1 MACSQR
7 PRERVPLPRNAKM
20 LTTKQPRAGKA
31 GPATEN
37 VDPEKE
43 ESSHAKRS
51 SSSPQGGPKKRSA
64 FGDLTNARK
73 NQVVAGKKEAVK
85 AAPPKAQKAH
95 NALGVAKNNEIN
107 LKKSMKKTP
116 PTAPAEP
123 RVDPVPEKPVS
134 VQELKP
140 PEQRVGTLGCS
151 TAPVPSQ
158 HRSVAATGGARAPG
172 SALGLSQGDGKLGRG
187 AKCTTIF
194 LQESSPGQGLHGD
207 EGREEKGG
215 AEKQQPCP
223 KKVTGTPRASPLL
236 LPPPC
241 LQVPAVEDIDK
252 EQLGDPYAN
261 AEYAKEIFEYMRERE
276 EKFLL
281 PDYMEKQ
288 TDISGDMRAIL
299 VDWMVEVQENFELN
313 HETLYLAVKLV
324 DHYLVE
330 VVSMREKLQLIG
342 STAILIASKFEERC
356 PPCVDDFLYIC
367 DDAYKREELIAMEMS
382 ILSTLKFDINIPIPY
397 RFLRRFAKCARAT
410 METLTLARFL
420 CEMTLQEYDYAR
432 ESPSKLAASCLLLA
446 LTMKNLGGWTPT
458 LEYYSGY
465 SAQDLHPLVKRL
477 NFLLTYQPRDK
488 LNAVRSKYS
497 HRVFFEVAKVTP
509 MDMLK
514 LEETLTSS

>member
-7 PRERVPLPRNAKM
+7 PRERMPLPRNAKM
-20 LTTKQPRAGKA
+20 LTTKQSRAGKV
-31 GPATEN
+31 GPAAEN

-43 ESSHAKRS
+43 ESCHAKRS

-64 FGDLTNARK
+64 FGDITNARK

-85 AAPPKAQKAH
+85 VAPPKAQKAH

-123 RVDPVPEKPVS
+123 KVNPVPEKPVS

-140 PEQRVGTLGCS
+140 PEER
-151 TAPVPSQ
+151 
-158 HRSVAATGGARAPG
+158 
-172 SALGLSQGDGKLGRG
+172 
-187 AKCTTIF
+187 
-194 LQESSPGQGLHGD
+194 
-207 EGREEKGG
+207 
-215 AEKQQPCP
+215 
-223 KKVTGTPRASPLL
+223 
-236 LPPPC
+236 
-241 LQVPAVEDIDK
+241 QVPAVEDIDK

-276 EKFLL
+276 EKFML

-397 RFLRRFAKCARAT
+397 RFLRRFAK
-410 METLTLARFL
+410 
-420 CEMTLQEYDYAR
+420 EYDYAR